1 MRSASAVVIATLAAC
16 VVASPSLKLT
26 VSGPQA
32 VTDVDNLTVKAIV
45 TNTGSETVKLLNDPR
60 TVLSNWR
67 TDTFAIEGTAGT
79 PAFTG
84 IKIK

>member
-16 VVASPSLKLT
+16 VAAAPSLKLT
-26 VSGPQA
+26 VSGPQS
-32 VTDVDNLTVKAIV
+32 VTDVDNLSVKAVV

-67 TDTFAIEGTAGT
+67 TNSFAIEGAAGS
-79 PAFTG
+79 PDFTG
-84 IKIK
+84 IKVK